1 MSAEVIRAARWFVLA
16 GALVLLTRPAAAD
29 IIVSDQLIVHG
40 PDVDIDLT
48 VDESQEHDTFV
59 HTSLNVIS
67 DNYGLPTVLLEP
79 NGSISD
85 VVGVEPAVNEQHGAF
100 LGFVSDLDGQ
110 SFDLQAVL
118 NSYFG
123 GVPAG
128 SLLPGKLET
137 AAGFD
142 LSLYLA
148 KGYTGTFFSDVET
161 PDTPEP
167 SAAIGLAGL
176 GAMGLVG
183 LVWRRRQ
190 TSRCDRSI
198 LTRRR
203 TELLVRPLAGC
214 SKSRP

>member
-29 IIVSDQLIVHG
+29 DIKSDDLIIQG

-59 HTSLNVIS
+59 HISLNVIR
-67 DNYGLPTVLLEP
+67 DDYGLPTVLLEP

-100 LGFVSDLDGQ
+100 LGFVSDLDGHGL
-110 SFDLQAVL
+110 DLQAVL
-118 NSYFG
+118 DQYFG
-123 GVPAG
+123 GLPAAPF
-128 SLLPGKLET
+128 SPTET

-142 LSLYLA
+142 LSPYLA
-148 KGYTGTFFSDVET
+148 KGYTGTFFSDVE
-161 PDTPEP
+161 TPEP

-176 GAMGLVG
+176 GAMGLIG
-183 LVWRRRQ
+183 LVRRVAKHRDAIG
-190 TSRCDRSI
+190 RF
-198 LTRRR
+198 
-203 TELLVRPLAGC
+203 
-214 SKSRP
+214 